1 VGDPPVVDTTP
12 DAPEQAR
19 VRVLHELD
27 LLDQPRTP
35 ELEALAR
42 LTAYICGTPTAV
54 VNLID
59 VDRQWQA
66 AAFGVEPGEVTREDS
81 MCAQVFRSG
90 SVTYTADASRD
101 PLFSGNP
108 FVTGRIA
115 NVRLYAS
122 APLVVSDQPMG
133 TLCAFAED
141 SHELTGEQLARLEDL
156 ALAAAR
162 FLELRRVTAQLAR
175 TATRDELTGLYSR
188 AVLHEA
194 LERALARRARS
205 LTEPGLIYLD
215 LDGFKPVNDVH
226 GHGAGDL
233 VLREVARRLEGAV
246 RATDVVIRL
255 GGDEFVVLVEEPP
268 SLEAAETSV
277 ARVARRIREVVAEP
291 IRLDDGT
298 LVTVTTS
305 VGCAIARDQ
314 ESVADLLHR
323 ADRAMYADK
332 GASAAGR

>member
-1 VGDPPVVDTTP
+1 VGETRGVDTTP
-12 DAPEQAR
+12 EAPERAR

-66 AAFGVEPGEVTREDS
+66 AAFGVEPGEVSREDS
-81 MCAQVFRSG
+81 MCARTFRSA
-90 SVTYTADASRD
+90 SVTYTADASRE
-101 PLFSGNP
+101 PLFAGNP
-108 FVTGRIA
+108 FVTGQIA

-122 APLVVSDQPMG
+122 APLVVGDEPMG
-133 TLCAFAED
+133 TLCAFAEE

-156 ALAAAR
+156 ALAAGR
-162 FLELRRVTAQLAR
+162 FLELRRMTTQLAR
-175 TATRDELTGLYSR
+175 TAIRDELTGLYSR
-188 AVLHEA
+188 TVLHEA

-205 LTEPGLIYLD
+205 LTEPGVIYLD

-233 VLREVARRLEGAV
+233 VLREVARRLESAV
-246 RATDVVIRL
+246 RATDIVIRL
-255 GGDEFVVLVEEPP
+255 GGDEFVVVVEEPP
-268 SLEAAETSV
+268 SLEAATTSV
-277 ARVARRIREVVAEP
+277 ERVAARIREAVARP
-291 IRLDDGT
+291 IRLADGT
-298 LVTVTTS
+298 HVTVTTS
-305 VGCAIARDQ
+305 VGCAIAHDQ

-323 ADRAMYADK
+323 ADQAMYAHK
-332 GASAAGR
+332 AGSVAGR